1 MLLFLMKST
10 ATTEI
15 YTLALHDALPISVT
29 DGSVGFHGSASSVK
43 VALDTTGHYG
53 VAVHGLAASVVGVS
67 TVQLAVG
74 RSEAHTSQP
83 QSPVHPVCR
92 LLLETKNYQ
101 SSTTPPAS
109 TPRSF
114 NPSA

>member
-43 VALDTTGHYG
+43 VALDTTAHYG
-53 VAVHGLAASVVGVS
+53 VAGHRLAASVVGVS

-74 RSEAHTSQP
+74 PLEAIVDPTGTHF
-83 QSPVHPVCR
+83 SPVDPT
-92 LLLETKNYQ
+92 LTGPLPFQ
-101 SSTTPPAS
+101 PPPPPPPSPPPSTTP
-109 TPRSF
+109 
-114 NPSA
+114 